1 MFTAAAL
8 AIALPAASSAAA
20 SAPSGGATTGGT
32 SRAPVTGG
40 TTFSDP
46 PRISGLQCVSGC
58 TGSASRRTSALAL
71 GTGSVVRIRGRN
83 LAGAQQVVFLGRG
96 GRADNVQTPPLAI
109 RARRLDVRVPRT
121 AQSGPVMVLGAYN
134 LRSKPS
140 RARVVVQNL
149 TPPPVGSGDAT
160 GWVFPLT
167 PRSRVAP
174 PSYWS
179 QDQGVDIPPFLPYCG
194 PKVKEVA
201 VDDGTVIQE
210 GVGGFGPYAPVL
222 RLSHGPY
229 AGRYVYYGHAAPALV
244 AVGAHVSRGQPI
256 AEVGCG
262 IVGISSGP
270 HIEIGISVPG
280 GPMCCPAR
288 GQTSGWMYRTLLRL
302 YRPH

>member
-1 MFTAAAL
+1 
-8 AIALPAASSAAA
+8 
-20 SAPSGGATTGGT
+20 
-32 SRAPVTGG
+32 
-40 TTFSDP
+40 
-46 PRISGLQCVSGC
+46 
-58 TGSASRRTSALAL
+58 
-71 GTGSVVRIRGRN
+71 
-83 LAGAQQVVFLGRG
+83 
-96 GRADNVQTPPLAI
+96 
-109 RARRLDVRVPRT
+109 
-121 AQSGPVMVLGAYN
+121 
-134 LRSKPS
+134 
-140 RARVVVQNL
+140 
-149 TPPPVGSGDAT
+149 
-160 GWVFPLT
+160 
-167 PRSRVAP
+167 
-174 PSYWS
+174 
-179 QDQGVDIPPFLPYCG
+179 
-194 PKVKEVA
+194 
-201 VDDGTVIQE
+201 DGTVIQE